1 MSLNVHGWFIGPQR
15 FIKEAKTHNHDW
27 HTEQGRDNTIS
38 LFAIKV
44 ISATSRFNA
53 HVDLESIR
61 TKGGRLLF
69 IVIEAR
75 TDVDPIPAPDP
86 EVVEKVAEYMELEG
100 EPVWDAL

>member
-1 MSLNVHGWFIGPQR
+1 MSLNVRGWFIGPQR
-15 FIKEAKTHNHDW
+15 FIKEAKTRSFDW
-27 HTEQGRDNTIS
+27 HTEQGRNNTIG
-38 LFAIKV
+38 LFALKV
-44 ISATSRFNA
+44 LSATTKFNA

-86 EVVEKVAEYMELEG
+86 EIIKKVAEYMELEG
-100 EPVWDAL
+100 EPVWAAL